1 VSAGEL
7 TVEGRPVRVRIEG
20 PAEGVPLVLIHG
32 IGRSLEDWS
41 EQFPLLSTTHRVIA
55 LDLPGFGYSARRA
68 EPATL
73 AALARGV
80 LATLDELG
88 EQRPVHLVGNSL
100 GGAVSLQTLA
110 LAPNRVASV
119 VLVNSAGFGAEVT
132 YILRMLAI
140 PVLGKAMLYRP
151 TRSGLAHAERALYAD
166 RALATQERVA
176 HALRLGRQPGAA
188 AFMDE
193 LMHNLGTFRGGVRP
207 QWRADLLAAVAAHPR
222 PMLIVWGDRDR
233 ILPPS
238 QFEAARAVF
247 PDAQTHLFPNTGHMP
262 HLERPTELAALIS
275 EFVAAVPSG
284 RDG

>member
-7 TVEGRPVRVRIEG
+7 TVEGRDVRVRVEG
-20 PAEGVPLVLIHG
+20 PADGVPLVLIHG

-41 EQFPLLSTTHRVIA
+41 EQFPLLSRTHRVIA

-80 LATLDELG
+80 LSTLDALG
-88 EQRPVHLVGNSL
+88 VRRPVHLVGNSL
-100 GGAVSLQTLA
+100 GGAVSLQVLA
-110 LAPNRVASV
+110 LAPERVASL

-140 PVLGKAMLYRP
+140 PVLGKLMLSRP
-151 TRSGLAHAERALYAD
+151 SRAGLAHAERALYFD
-166 RALATQERVA
+166 RALATKERVA
-176 HALRLGRQPGAA
+176 HSLRLGRQAGAA

-193 LMHNLGTFRGGVRP
+193 IMHNLGTFRGGVRP

-238 QFEAARAVF
+238 QFAAARTAF
-247 PDAQTHLFPNTGHMP
+247 PTAQTHLFENTGHMP
-262 HLERPTELAALIS
+262 HLERPAELAALIS
-275 EFVAAVPSG
+275 EFVDGARSG